1 MGLPPNS
8 FSHISWVLKQSG
20 IRKTAAGLMNITTFH
35 IHCLL
40 RWPRK
45 NLSFYELRTTASLHI
60 SWVLRQSGIYAKR
73 FGSMC
78 TALLHISC
86 VLKWSGIAIIRRKVI
101 SKGLILLMPLDPG
114 KGQILWTEK
123 MTLCAGHFEV
133 VIHRYKNIIRW
144 SKSDYLMPSI
154 NVF

>member
-1 MGLPPNS
+1 MWDRVGNKENCCWVDEHYHVPHPLPS
-8 FSHISWVLKQSG
+8 KMTKEKSQFIWVKD
-20 IRKTAAGLMNITTFH
+20 
-35 IHCLL
+35 HCLIAH
-40 RWPRK
+40 P
-45 NLSFYELRTTASLHI
+45 LSFKAVRDIRQEVWLYCTAS
-60 SWVLRQSGIYAKR
+60 
-73 FGSMC
+73 
-78 TALLHISC
+78 LHISC